1 MNGGTVFVVGIVGIT
16 TYVAYSVSG
25 YDPIVFDMPADQA
38 RAAIAQAVV
47 HVPSVADRGEFSLR
61 GGESTTDHVELIKT
75 TQFSPAYRE
84 NGQNRCFARFS
95 SISDT
100 KVKVVADCSNE
111 RSETSAI
118 EANMVEIREATFNE
132 FIQSTLR
139 KRAFDAD
146 SVHSKQVGAMLRNK
160 DAMHLEALKISDE
173 TQALQA
179 Q

>member
-1 MNGGTVFVVGIVGIT
+1 MNGGTVFVVGIVGII
-16 TYVAYSVSG
+16 TYVAYSMSG
-25 YDPIVFDMPADQA
+25 YDPTVFDMPVDQA
-38 RAAIAQAVV
+38 RTAIAKAVV
-47 HVPSVADRGEFSLR
+47 HVPSVANRGEYSLR

-75 TQFSPAYRE
+75 TQFSPAYSE
-84 NGQNRCFARFS
+84 NGQNRCFARLS

-139 KRAFDAD
+139 KHAFDD
-146 SVHSKQVGAMLRNK
+146 EGVYSKQIGAVLRNRQ
-160 DAMHLEALKISDE
+160 AMHLEALKISDE
-173 TQALQA
+173 TQAVQA